1 VWVRQEFNSTKH
13 TNTHPQEYVWFD
25 IITYTGKGLFFCTM
39 KRKREKSISMC
50 SFVIFL
56 SFIVSGAMH
65 ESKLPYC
72 IFTIRE
78 RSLIIRMRKFI
89 FDSRS
94 LVFNSQ
100 VVTEYCC
107 EKMRI
112 QMNNKGKMDAVII
125 VTIGLKSKIRRNY
138 SNRFE
143 ENNVQSYC
151 FFHKIWIVT
160 MF

>member
-1 VWVRQEFNSTKH
+1 MYYEERE
-13 TNTHPQEYVWFD
+13 
-25 IITYTGKGLFFCTM
+25 
-39 KRKREKSISMC
+39 REKSISMC

-56 SFIVSGAMH
+56 SFIVSSAMH

-94 LVFNSQ
+94 MVFNSQ
-100 VVTEYCC
+100 VVTDYCW

-125 VTIGLKSKIRRNY
+125 VITIGLKSKTRRNY
-138 SNRFE
+138 SKRFE
-143 ENNVQSYC
+143 ENNVRSFLLFLQNLDC
-151 FFHKIWIVT
+151 QNV
-160 MF
+160 